1 MNEWL
6 SLTAFFSDAV
16 FKTNGRPVAPGDQK
30 IGLDQLN
37 LTLGK

>member
-16 FKTNGRPVAPGDQK
+16 FKTNGHPVAPGDQK
-30 IGLDQLN
+30 
-37 LTLGK
+37 LGWTS

>member
-16 FKTNGRPVAPGDQK
+16 FQTNGRPVAPGDQK
-30 IGLDQLN
+30 
-37 LTLGK
+37 LGWTS